1 MPSQY
6 QQLKQDPQS
15 ILNAHINAD
24 LNRIKNFTI
33 IAHIDHGKTTLVD
46 KMLEIVGR
54 KSLDQERV
62 TDTLA
67 IEQQKGITVKM
78 QPITFLYKN
87 YILNIIDTPGHIDF
101 TYEVSR
107 SLKAV
112 EGAILLID
120 VTKGIQAQTIDNLLK
135 ALMQNLVIIPVLS
148 KVDMA
153 DKTLINQRLQEI
165 NTILDIPSD
174 QVILTS
180 GHTGQGVTELLDT
193 IIQKIPSANQG
204 NEKILTDLKL
214 QDKFQSKNQ
223 PYALIFDLK
232 YDNHL
237 GMIATV
243 RMFHGEIKKDTPLFL
258 VNENTEFIV
267 KQVGIYTPNLTETT
281 TLKAGD
287 IGYIATGIKQ
297 TNKIFIGETISNSQ
311 IPTIAGYKRPKPL
324 VFASIY
330 PKDPSE
336 YTQFKDAVEK
346 LALNDSGL
354 QIKEIKSSLLGRGFR
369 LGCLGTLHL
378 EIVKERLTQEFG
390 LNPILT
396 MPTVNY
402 KIKLENQDK
411 YIDVHNPNQFPDNT
425 SLIQDSQEPILTGDI
440 ITPQEYLS
448 SVSNAIKAYRGVIKE
463 ITQYQKQ
470 GININYYNVL
480 VDIPLAALVDGF
492 FNAILKASKGFA
504 SFSYSN
510 IKYESAKVVK
520 VKILVNKEEY
530 PELAFLSHPD
540 SARPKALKILQALK
554 STIPPSIVQIPL
566 QAAIGGT
573 IIARETIRAYRKNV
587 TAKLYGGD
595 IRRKL
600 KLLHKQAKLKSK
612 RKQYIKIKIPPEAFI
627 KAIKSLSNTG

>member
-1 MPSQY
+1 MSQAHQLL
-6 QQLKQDPQS
+6 QQSPQL
-15 ILNAHINAD
+15 ILDTHNKIGIS
-24 LNRIKNFTI
+24 RIRNFTI

-46 KMLEIVGR
+46 KMLELVGR
-54 KSLDQERV
+54 KRLDQERV
-62 TDTLA
+62 TDTLT
-67 IEQQKGITVKM
+67 IEQKKGITVKM

-87 YILNIIDTPGHIDF
+87 YVLNIIDTPGHIDF

-112 EGAILLID
+112 EGAILLVD

-153 DKTLINQRLQEI
+153 DETLIQQRLKEM
-165 NTILDIPSD
+165 NAILDINPD
-174 QVILTS
+174 DVILTS
-180 GHTGQGVTELLDT
+180 GHTGQGIQQLLDT
-193 IIQKIPSANQG
+193 IINKIPSPGYGNQR
-204 NEKILTDLKL
+204 ILKDVSLNN
-214 QDKFQSKNQ
+214 SNQ
-223 PYALIFDLK
+223 PYALVFDLK
-232 YDNHL
+232 YNNHL
-237 GMIATV
+237 GMIATI
-243 RMFHGEIKKDTPLFL
+243 RMFNGEIRKEQPLLL
-258 VNENTEFIV
+258 VNENQKFIS
-267 KQVGIYTPNLTETT
+267 KQVGIYTPNLTETKV
-281 TLKAGD
+281 LKAGD

-297 TNKIFIGETISNSQ
+297 TNQIFIGETISNLQ
-311 IPTIAGYKRPKPL
+311 TITITGYKRPKPL

-336 YTQFKDAVEK
+336 YTTFKDAIER

-378 EIVKERLTQEFG
+378 EIVKERLTQEFD

-402 KIKLENQDK
+402 KIKLVNQNK
-411 YIDVHNPNQFPDNT
+411 YLNVHTPNQFPDNT
-425 SLIQDSQEPILTGDI
+425 SLVQDVKEPILAGDI

-448 SVSNAIKAYRGVIKE
+448 SISNTVKAYRGVIKE

-470 GININYYNVL
+470 GININYYNL
-480 VDIPLAALVDGF
+480 LITIPLSALVDGF

-504 SFSYSN
+504 SFSYTN
-510 IKYESAKVVK
+510 IKYESAKIIK
-520 VKILVNKEEY
+520 VQILVNKEEY
-530 PELAFLSHPD
+530 PELSFLSHPD
-540 SARPKALKILQALK
+540 TARSKALKILHALK
-554 STIPPSIVQIPL
+554 ATIPPSIVHIPL

-595 IRRKL
+595 VRRKL
-600 KLLHKQAKLKSK
+600 KLLHKQAKLKNI

-627 KAIKSLSNTG
+627 KAIKSLSNTT